1 VAVGSNLS
9 ALWILIANGW
19 IQHPVGAEFNYQHM
33 RMELRSFSDLL
44 FNPVAQVKFVHTVAA
59 GYVTGAVFVMGISAY
74 YLLKRRDR
82 GFALRSFAIAS
93 GFGLASVLSVI
104 VLGDESGYTLGDVQ
118 KAKLAAIEAEWE
130 TRPPPAPF
138 TLFGFPDQKQETTVA
153 AVQIP
158 WLLGLIATRSV
169 DEPVTGLKD
178 IIANNEQRIRRG
190 MRAYA
195 ALQKLQAGDANPAV
209 RAQFERYKNDLGY
222 GLLLKSYTADVV
234 DASDVQIKQAARNSI
249 PRVAPV
255 FWTFRF
261 MVALGFFML
270 LLFAL
275 AFYYGARRRIEEK
288 RWLLRLALYSIPLPW
303 LAAELGW
310 FVAEYGRQ
318 PWAIGGILPTRMG
331 VSSLSTGDLWFS
343 LSGFIFF
350 YTLLLVAEMFLMFK
364 YARLGPSSLH
374 SGRYHF
380 EQIASDVAGGP
391 R

>member
-1 VAVGSNLS
+1 LN
-9 ALWILIANGW
+9 
-19 IQHPVGAEFNYQHM
+19 
-33 RMELRSFSDLL
+33 
-44 FNPVAQVKFVHTVAA
+44 
-59 GYVTGAVFVMGISAY
+59 
-74 YLLKRRDR
+74 RRDR

-130 TRPPPAPF
+130 TQPPPAPF
-138 TLFGFPDQKQETTVA
+138 TLFGFPDQQKETTVA

-195 ALQKLQAGDANPAV
+195 ALQKLQTGDANPAV

-222 GLLLKSYTADVV
+222 GLLLKPFTANVV
-234 DASDVQIKQAARNSI
+234 DASDVQIKQAARDSI

-255 FWTFRF
+255 FWTFRL

-275 AFYYGARRRIEEK
+275 AFYYGARRLIEEK
-288 RWLLRLALYSIPLPW
+288 RWLLRLTLYSIPLPW

-331 VSSLSTGDLWFS
+331 VSSLSNGDLWFS

-380 EQIASDVAGGP
+380 EQVASDVAGES